1 MSLLI
6 ISISKSYNLNVKDAS
21 VNSNPNYKNKIRN
34 SNTKKYTWNLAR
46 SLPTTIIVGIIA
58 TLLLACSN
66 TDNLSVSAC
75 STVTEIIDEQLNSDT
90 TCKRVDIDEEV
101 SEGFYLATAILSNG
115 KKVEIAITEEDND
128 MIYVEIVNGGLYDAD
143 MITPI
148 AIPRPAKNWE
158 RKGDPIMSS
167 DELHGRDEVN
177 SETDGRFSGVDVA
190 LSDAI
195 ENNNEE
201 FYDIPTNPNTLP
213 GEEYYEGEYNTDDIE
228 IRLSQEE
235 IDELNENAVY

>member
-1 MSLLI
+1 MSL
-6 ISISKSYNLNVKDAS
+6 
-21 VNSNPNYKNKIRN
+21 NPNYQNENIAKK
-34 SNTKKYTWNLAR
+34 STTKKYVWIFTR
-46 SLPTTIIVGIIA
+46 SLPTTILIGAIA

-66 TDNLSVSAC
+66 ANDLSGSAC

-115 KKVEIAITEEDND
+115 KKVEIAITEKDND

-143 MITPI
+143 MSTLI
-148 AIPRPAKNWE
+148 AVPRPIKTWE
-158 RKGDPIMSS
+158 RKGDPIISS

-177 SETDGRFSGVDVA
+177 SETDGRFGGVDVN
-190 LSDAI
+190 LSESI

-213 GEEYYEGEYNTDDIE
+213 GEENYEGEYNTDDIE

-235 IDELNENAVY
+235 IDELNESAAY

>member
-1 MSLLI
+1 M
-6 ISISKSYNLNVKDAS
+6 NLN
-21 VNSNPNYKNKIRN
+21 PNHQNKIRN

-46 SLPTTIIVGIIA
+46 FLSTTIFIGAIVTI
-58 TLLLACSN
+58 LPSCSN
-66 TDNLSVSAC
+66 INADNLSITAC

-115 KKVEIAITEEDND
+115 KKIEIAITEEDDD

-148 AIPRPAKNWE
+148 AVPRPIKTWE
-158 RKGDPIMSS
+158 RKGDPIVSS

-177 SETDGRFSGVDVA
+177 LETDGRFGGVDVN
-190 LSDAI
+190 LSENI

-235 IDELNENAVY
+235 IDEINENAAY